1 MYVNDN
7 DVTYSDSFGIE
18 HIAKEIKKITG
29 IKNITNAY
37 RIQPYASIMCGY
49 FCIGFIDLIWKGK
62 SWLEYTN
69 LFSPNDYEK
78 NDKIMVK
85 YFSVLLVLSVVCS
98 KCKNEDEKVFKEEG
112 SIAILKIL
120 SLVNNIEEYQKI

>member
-1 MYVNDN
+1 MW
-7 DVTYSDSFGIE
+7 
-18 HIAKEIKKITG
+18 
-29 IKNITNAY
+29 
-37 RIQPYASIMCGY
+37 Y

-85 YFSVLLVLSVVCS
+85 YFSILLVLSIVCS
-98 KCKNEDEKVFKEEG
+98 KCKNEDEKVFKEEE

-120 SLVNNIEEYQKI
+120 SLINNIEEYQKI